1 MIILDTDHCSVLFDG
16 RTAKHGVLTSRLK
29 ESFQEIALPIVAIE
43 EQLRGF
49 LAYIH
54 RERDVIK
61 QVWPYSRM
69 AAMLRAFS
77 GLSIL
82 DFTQEAASLM
92 LALKKKR
99 VKVGA
104 QDLKIASIALSTESL
119 LLSANLRD
127 YEQVPGLHVENWLT

>member
-1 MIILDTDHCSVLFDG
+1 MIILDTDHCSVLFDK
-16 RTAKHGVLTSRLK
+16 RTAQHATLTSRLK

-54 RERDVIK
+54 SERDLIK

-69 AAMLRAFS
+69 ANVLRAFS
-77 GLSIL
+77 AMTIL
-82 DFTQEAASLM
+82 DFSQEAAELTREFR
-92 LALKKKR
+92 KQR
-99 VKVGA
+99 IKVGT

-127 YEQVPGLHVENWLT
+127 FGQVPGLHVENWLK